1 MQTKNRIKKVGFR
14 KLAVTGSAL
23 VMVLSGIVGFGA
35 SSVASASGQT
45 VAQVVAQAKVL
56 SNQLNK
62 GFVWS
67 ATDFPTQASQIAP
80 YGSWRGPTTSPAP
93 QKKASVA
100 VIECVAG
107 AVACVEAAQGVEAA
121 ANALGWTVTIY
132 DGGFNPA
139 GYATAYAAAMATHPT
154 AIVGVAVPAD
164 QVQASLTAAKAA
176 GILTIGVGDIPPA
189 DKTLLA
195 YDAYVNFRMP
205 LMESMLAYYE
215 IAATNG
221 KANTIVATDTS
232 FGSLKEAMTGYT
244 KVMAQCK
251 TCVVKKIDWSLAD
264 AFNPTSLT
272 AIINGALASDPKA
285 NAISLPYSIS
295 ESVIVSALAAAGKT
309 SSVKLFAKDAD
320 AAGLTAVLQGSSA
333 ANAGASAKWAGW
345 AAVDQ
350 IIRGMASAKYLTTT
364 QQGIGVAFF
373 SKSNTPK
380 SADINDYPP
389 VPNYPAF
396 YKKAW
401 GLS

>member
-1 MQTKNRIKKVGFR
+1 
-14 KLAVTGSAL
+14 
-23 VMVLSGIVGFGA
+23 
-35 SSVASASGQT
+35 
-45 VAQVVAQAKVL
+45 
-56 SNQLNK
+56 
-62 GFVWS
+62 
-67 ATDFPTQASQIAP
+67 
-80 YGSWRGPTTSPAP
+80 
-93 QKKASVA
+93 
-100 VIECVAG
+100 
-107 AVACVEAAQGVEAA
+107 
-121 ANALGWTVTIY
+121 
-132 DGGFNPA
+132 
-139 GYATAYAAAMATHPT
+139 
-154 AIVGVAVPAD
+154 
-164 QVQASLTAAKAA
+164 
-176 GILTIGVGDIPPA
+176 
-189 DKTLLA
+189 
-195 YDAYVNFRMP
+195 
-205 LMESMLAYYE
+205 MESMLAYYE

-350 IIRGMASAKYLTTT
+350 IIRGMASAKYLTTA

-389 VPNYPAF
+389 VPNYPSF